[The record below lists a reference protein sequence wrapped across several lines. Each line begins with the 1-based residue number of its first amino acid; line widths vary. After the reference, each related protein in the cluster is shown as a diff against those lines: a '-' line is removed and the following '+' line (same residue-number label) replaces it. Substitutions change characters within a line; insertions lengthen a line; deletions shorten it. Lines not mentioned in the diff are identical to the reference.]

1 MLKITK
7 FLLKKILKYDKV
19 MIPIMILYTIL
30 ATIQPFIW
38 ILIPTKVISLSNSGD
53 MRSILFY
60 ILVGGIVSIISVIL
74 LSFFIANFRMRA
86 NSVRYHLIRDISAYS
101 LAMPYEN
108 LLDPDHLSK
117 IQLAEEAIRNPRR
130 GIMGILNISLRLIGN
145 ILASIGLLGLMSTLS
160 PWIMMLIF
168 ILVIAQ
174 FYFRTEADRFNRN
187 ARKSVSE
194 EERKYFKTTDLMKDP
209 DYAKDIRI
217 YSLINIMEI
226 YAKESLGVLKDI
238 VSKSEKKYI
247 KAELIESFLNI
258 IRDLVV
264 FAYISY
270 MLLESKIQI
279 SQFFLYTTGTIS
291 LVTIL
296 QEMLKQ
302 MAEIFVYTK
311 GVQAYMELLE
321 SPIIVED
328 QDDIQIRTKVD
339 KELFTIEI
347 KDLVFRYPNSK
358 ENILDNLNL
367 TINSGEKLALV
378 GENGT
383 GKSTLIKILC
393 KLYKPTSGNIYI
405 NGVDINEI
413 PEFIYWDLVGVVFQD
428 ALLLPFSVKE
438 NIALTNDIDKERF
451 MKSIDDADLDQIIS
465 KIQKGV
471 DTTLLRILDDEGID
485 LSGGQR
491 QKLYLARAIYKRNRF
506 LMLDE
511 PTAALDPL
519 AEAELYEKYNA
530 LSKGKTS
537 IYISHRLA
545 STKFCDRVAYI
556 KDGKILE
563 IGSHEELM
571 ELGGEYNKI
580 FNIQSKYYKNIDEME
595 SI

>member
-30 ATIQPFIW
+30 ATVQPFIW

-53 MRSILFY
+53 IRSILFY
-60 ILVGGIVSIISVIL
+60 ILAGGIVSIISVIL

-168 ILVIAQ
+168 TLVIAQ

-279 SQFFLYTTGTIS
+279 SQFFLYTTGAIS
-291 LVTIL
+291 LVTML

-311 GVQAYMELLE
+311 GVRAYMELLE

-438 NIALTNDIDKERF
+438 NIALTNDIDKERL
-451 MKSIDDADLDQIIS
+451 MKSIDDADLEHIIS

-595 SI
+595 VI

>member
-30 ATIQPFIW
+30 ATVQPFIW

-53 MRSILFY
+53 IRSILFY
-60 ILVGGIVSIISVIL
+60 ISAGGIVSIISVIL

-168 ILVIAQ
+168 TLVIAQ

-279 SQFFLYTTGTIS
+279 SQFFLYTTGAIS
-291 LVTIL
+291 LVTML

-311 GVQAYMELLE
+311 GVRAYMELLE

-438 NIALTNDIDKERF
+438 NIALTNDIDKERL
-451 MKSIDDADLDQIIS
+451 MRSIDDADLDHIIS

-595 SI
+595 VI

>member
-60 ILVGGIVSIISVIL
+60 ILAGGIVSIISVIL

-595 SI
+595 AI

>member
-279 SQFFLYTTGTIS
+279 SQFFLYTTGAIS

-595 SI
+595 AI